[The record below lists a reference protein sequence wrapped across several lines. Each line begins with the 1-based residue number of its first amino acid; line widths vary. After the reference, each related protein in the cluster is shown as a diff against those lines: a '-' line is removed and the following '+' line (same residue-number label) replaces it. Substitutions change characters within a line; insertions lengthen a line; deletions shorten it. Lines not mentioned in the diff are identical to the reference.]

1 MSYPNQD
8 DENNTSQEKDS
19 QLKAQKEMMLK
30 QVLSADARLRLNNVR
45 MVKPDLADLVENYI
59 LNVTAQGKIS
69 GQISDDQLK
78 QILLS
83 AQQPKRDFKFNR
95 VWSQENIIKGKK
107 ARIFMKAVVYRE
119 YAPDD
124 DYAKI
129 LKVEDIDEPKPKQ
142 DEVIFTNKA
151 SALN

>member
-8 DENNTSQEKDS
+8 DENNTQEKDS
-19 QLKAQKEMMLK
+19 QLKEKKEMMLK
-30 QVLSADARLRLNNVR
+30 QVLSSEARLRLNNVR

-59 LNVTAQGKIS
+59 LNLNVQGKIS

-95 VWSQENIIKGKK
+95 V
-107 ARIFMKAVVYRE
+107 
-119 YAPDD
+119 
-124 DYAKI
+124 
-129 LKVEDIDEPKPKQ
+129 
-142 DEVIFTNKA
+142 
-151 SALN
+151 

>member
-1 MSYPNQD
+1 MSYPSQD
-8 DENNTSQEKDS
+8 DENNTSQENDS
-19 QLKAQKEMMLK
+19 QLKAQKEIMLK

-59 LNVTAQGKIS
+59 LNLSVQGKIS

-95 VWSQENIIKGKK
+95 V
-107 ARIFMKAVVYRE
+107 
-119 YAPDD
+119 
-124 DYAKI
+124 
-129 LKVEDIDEPKPKQ
+129 
-142 DEVIFTNKA
+142 
-151 SALN
+151 

>member
-59 LNVTAQGKIS
+59 LNLSVQGKIS

-95 VWSQENIIKGKK
+95 VINFNYWYH
-107 ARIFMKAVVYRE
+107 A
-119 YAPDD
+119 
-124 DYAKI
+124 
-129 LKVEDIDEPKPKQ
+129 
-142 DEVIFTNKA
+142 FTK
-151 SALN
+151 L

>member
-8 DENNTSQEKDS
+8 DENKTSQEKDS
-19 QLKAQKEMMLK
+19 QLKAQKEIMLK

-59 LNVTAQGKIS
+59 LNLSAQGKIS

-83 AQQPKRDFKFNR
+83 VQQPKRDFKFNR
-95 VWSQENIIKGKK
+95 V
-107 ARIFMKAVVYRE
+107 
-119 YAPDD
+119 
-124 DYAKI
+124 
-129 LKVEDIDEPKPKQ
+129 
-142 DEVIFTNKA
+142 
-151 SALN
+151 

>member
-8 DENNTSQEKDS
+8 DENNTQEKDS

-30 QVLSADARLRLNNVR
+30 QVLSSEARLRLNNVR

-59 LNVTAQGKIS
+59 LYLSVQGKIS

-78 QILLS
+78 QILSS

-95 VWSQENIIKGKK
+95 V
-107 ARIFMKAVVYRE
+107 
-119 YAPDD
+119 
-124 DYAKI
+124 
-129 LKVEDIDEPKPKQ
+129 
-142 DEVIFTNKA
+142 
-151 SALN
+151 